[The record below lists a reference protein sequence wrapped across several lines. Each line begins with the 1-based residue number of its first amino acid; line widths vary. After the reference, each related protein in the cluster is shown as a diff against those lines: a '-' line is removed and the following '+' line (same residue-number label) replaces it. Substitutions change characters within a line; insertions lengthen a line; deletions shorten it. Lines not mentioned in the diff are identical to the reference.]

1 MNLTHHKNSKISVI
15 VTIYNYEIFLEETIN
30 SLKSQ
35 QLSLHEII
43 IVDDASSDNSR
54 EVIQRLAADSSNVIP
69 VLLEKN
75 VGQLGAFNAG
85 VARATGDIIS
95 FIDADDTWQPNYTA
109 EVAQVF
115 LKEPKCDYLFTGY
128 RQFGDATG
136 EFLTKPLFPALRSG
150 PTAVTRPSR
159 QKQIPSSAHVG
170 SLTTVKRHDLLLKA
184 YALSKQASPLL
195 IIGKGPLEDAI
206 HAQIIEFQLEEKV
219 TLVGF
224 TDNPYPYIKSAT
236 GLILSSQSE
245 SLPTVILEAF
255 SLGTPVISTDCPCG
269 PREMLPELN
278 LAPTDDPVSLAK
290 KIDQLVERPED
301 FCASLPSQF
310 SEEHIINQYLS
321 LT

>member
-159 QKQIPSSAHVG
+159 QKQIPSSSANSNSAPLRKCV
-170 SLTTVKRHDLLLKA
+170 SPSIVKTT
-184 YALSKQASPLL
+184 
-195 IIGKGPLEDAI
+195 
-206 HAQIIEFQLEEKV
+206 
-219 TLVGF
+219 
-224 TDNPYPYIKSAT
+224 PYPFARLNSTAQR
-236 GLILSSQSE
+236 LSS
-245 SLPTVILEAF
+245 LLTNF
-255 SLGTPVISTDCPCG
+255 SCRIAMFAAGQPSS
-269 PREMLPELN
+269 MN
-278 LAPTDDPVSLAK
+278 LRKQV
-290 KIDQLVERPED
+290 V
-301 FCASLPSQF
+301 
-310 SEEHIINQYLS
+310 
-321 LT
+321 